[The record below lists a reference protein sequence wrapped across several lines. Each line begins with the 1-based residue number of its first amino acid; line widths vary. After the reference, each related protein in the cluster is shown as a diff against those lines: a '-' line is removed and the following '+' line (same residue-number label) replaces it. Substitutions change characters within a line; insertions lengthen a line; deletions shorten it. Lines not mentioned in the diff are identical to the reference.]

1 MYEHDGPSEEFLVVD
16 LSLEEEEAAPD
27 TSQDEDITHKLC
39 GDLNCGLLRP
49 SSNGS
54 IIIISDTEEEAVYED
69 DHADADADAAP
80 SSLRVS
86 HAPSIAADNDTPD
99 GVQDDSSDGGDG
111 ADTP

>member
-16 LSLEEEEAAPD
+16 LSSEEEEATSD
-27 TSQDEDITHKLC
+27 TSQDEDITHKLFS
-39 GDLNCGLLRP
+39 DLNRGLLGP

-69 DHADADADAAP
+69 DHADADAAP

-86 HAPSIAADNDTPD
+86 QAPSIAANNDAPD